1 MKKILNIIVILMA
14 VLAVGLWGTVFAMK
28 ADGGESTRG
37 EITVVETPEQTESVP
52 HPDFI
57 KEVYEPVIPSG
68 VNVAPNAKMQENG
81 HNDVYLVNKVND
93 GDKLGASYWE
103 GAVGAYPNIITAN
116 FEEAVSIH
124 AIKIC
129 LCPQS
134 IWGARIQT
142 FSVEVSS
149 DGENFTELIGEKE
162 YQFDPDTANEV
173 VLEFDDVSV
182 MSVRLVFT
190 ANTGAEA
197 AQVAEFEIY
206 AEEYTTE

>member
-1 MKKILNIIVILMA
+1 MKKMLNIIAILMA
-14 VLAVGLWGTVFAMK
+14 VLAVGLWGTVFVLK
-28 ADGGESTRG
+28 AEGGEATRG
-37 EITVVETPEQTESVP
+37 EITLVETPEQTESMQ

-81 HNDVYLVNKVND
+81 HNDVYLVNKAND
-93 GDKLGASYWE
+93 GDKMGASYWE

-116 FEEAVSIH
+116 FEEAESVH
-124 AIKIC
+124 AIKVC

-134 IWGARIQT
+134 VWGARIQT
-142 FSVEVSS
+142 FSVEVSN

-162 YQFDPDTANEV
+162 YEFDPNTANEV
-173 VLEFDDVSV
+173 VLEFDEVSV
-182 MSVRLVFT
+182 KSLRLVFT

-197 AQVAEFEIY
+197 AQVAELEIY
-206 AEEYTTE
+206 AQDYTEE